1 MAKNNESQSGARG
14 TGSQNFFEYQ
24 AWSGRWLWAGVGL
37 ILAGY
42 LSVALLFAL
51 NTPAWQAPDEPA
63 HYNYVAHIAAGQGL
77 PILDVGDYDQT
88 YLRALIDNR
97 FPPNHPIDPI
107 QYESHQPPL
116 YYISAAPVYWLAD
129 GRLIFLRLYNVLLG
143 AGVLLLI
150 FLIVYTIFPDRPTIS
165 LGSMGLAAFLPMH
178 VAVMAAV
185 NNDALAEL
193 LIAATVLALVYWVR
207 AMDRGHAQPRHL
219 LIVGGLMGLA
229 LVTKSTTYILL
240 PLAVLTVAGVTWQQ
254 DRNQGAK
261 ALTTNLL
268 LVLLPALAIA
278 APLWLRNMAIYGG
291 VDFLGLKWHDAV
303 VVGQPRTAEWIAL
316 NGLGAYW
323 DRAVDFTFKSFWG
336 VFGWMGIFMDGRV
349 YLALTLFT
357 GVLFLGGLWA
367 AIRMLLG
374 WPDSELDRFQLQSVA
389 VLALLSLGALAGYVW
404 YNLGFV
410 QHQGRYLFP
419 GLSGIA
425 FFMALAWREVLRPA
439 QGAVTGLLVGALTL
453 AVGGVGWLTGNLDK
467 WLLLFTGLTCV
478 LLLVQAAAS
487 ALVEGA
493 HTDSGLG
500 QLIHRPWVHWSLTAV
515 SSVAWLTPFVLLFL
529 LDLAI
534 PFVYIL
540 PQVGELVDLLIS

>member
-1 MAKNNESQSGARG
+1 M
-14 TGSQNFFEYQ
+14 
-24 AWSGRWLWAGVGL
+24 
-37 ILAGY
+37 
-42 LSVALLFAL
+42 
-51 NTPAWQAPDEPA
+51 
-63 HYNYVAHIAAGQGL
+63 
-77 PILDVGDYDQT
+77 GDYDQT
-88 YLRALIDNR
+88 YLRALVENR
-97 FPPNHPIDPI
+97 FPPNHPIDAI

-116 YYISAAPVYWLAD
+116 YYISAAPVFWLAD

-150 FLIVYTIFPDRPTIS
+150 FLIVHTIFPDRPTIS
-165 LGSMGLAAFLPMH
+165 LGSMALAAFLPMH
-178 VAVMAAV
+178 VAMMAAV

-193 LIAATVLALVYWVR
+193 LIAATVLALVRWMR
-207 AMDRGHAQPRHL
+207 AQDRDQAHPRHL

-240 PLAVLTVAGVTWQQ
+240 PLVVLTVSGVTWQKTQ
-254 DRNQGAK
+254 VRSKRFSALGAS

-268 LVLLPALAIA
+268 LALLPALVIA
-278 APLWLRNMAIYGG
+278 MPLWLRNITVYGG
-291 VDFLGLKWHDAV
+291 VDFLGLHWHDIV
-303 VVGQPRTAEWIAL
+303 VDGQPRTAEWIAL

-336 VFGWMGIFMDGRV
+336 VFGWMGIFMDGRI
-349 YLALTLFT
+349 YLALTIFS

-367 AIRMLLG
+367 AIRMVLG

-439 QGAVTGLLVGALTL
+439 QGAVTGLLVGVLTL
-453 AVGGVGWLTGNLDK
+453 AVGAVGWLTGNLDK
-467 WLLLFTGLTCV
+467 WLLLFTGLTGV
-478 LLLVQAAAS
+478 LLLVQAAAGT
-487 ALVEGA
+487 LVERA
-493 HTDSGLG
+493 QADSGLG
-500 QLIHRPWVHWSLTAV
+500 QLIHRPWLRWSLTAV
-515 SSVAWLTPFVLLFL
+515 SSVAWLTPFLLLYL

-534 PFVYIL
+534 PFAYIL
-540 PQVGELVDLLIS
+540 TQVGGVNG

>member
-1 MAKNNESQSGARG
+1 MVNNNEGQSGARG
-14 TGSQNFFEYQ
+14 TGSQTFFEHKV
-24 AWSGRWLWAGVGL
+24 WSPGWLWAAVGL

-42 LSVALLFAL
+42 LSAALLFAL

-63 HYNYVAHIAAGQGL
+63 HYNYVAHIASGQGL
-77 PILDVGDYDQT
+77 PILDVGDYDQA
-88 YLRALIDNR
+88 YLRALVENR
-97 FPPNHPIDPI
+97 FPPSHPIEPI

-150 FLIVYTIFPDRPTIS
+150 FLIVHTIFPDRPTIS
-165 LGSMGLAAFLPMH
+165 LGSMALAAFLPMH
-178 VAVMAAV
+178 VAMMAAV

-193 LIAATVLALVYWVR
+193 LIAATVLALVRWMR
-207 AMDRGHAQPRHL
+207 AQDRGQAHPRHL
-219 LIVGGLMGLA
+219 LTVGGLMGLA

-240 PLAVLTVAGVTWQQ
+240 PLVLLTILGVCRKRLNAQ
-254 DRNQGAK
+254 DAQ
-261 ALTTNLL
+261 ALATNLL
-268 LVLLPALAIA
+268 LALLPALVIA
-278 APLWLRNMAIYGG
+278 APLWLRNMTLYGG
-291 VDFLGLKWHDAV
+291 LDFLGLKWHDAV
-303 VVGQPRTAEWIAL
+303 VLGQPRTAEWIAL

-349 YLALTLFT
+349 YLALTIFT

-367 AIRMLLG
+367 AIRMVLG

-439 QGAVTGLLVGALTL
+439 QGAVTGLLVGVLTL
-453 AVGGVGWLTGNLDK
+453 AVGAVGWLTGNLDK
-467 WLLLFTGLTCV
+467 WLLLFTGLTGV
-478 LLLVQAAAS
+478 LLLVQSAAGT
-487 ALVEGA
+487 LVQRA
-493 HTDSGLG
+493 QVDSGLG
-500 QLIHRPWVHWSLTAV
+500 QLIHRPWVRWPLTAV
-515 SSVAWLTPFVLLFL
+515 SSVAWLTPFLLLYL

-534 PFVYIL
+534 PFAYVL
-540 PQVGELVDLLIS
+540 TQVGGVNG